1 MKQLYNIVLLLCVLF
16 LVTCQSGDDLTTKS
30 TGYLSLKIAANNSTT
45 TKAADEEPYNPKQL
59 AVQILNESG
68 IVVEE
73 TDDYTEWENKK
84 FELCYQPEGF
94 IKDECGCRVFYRRT
108 LLKLYRYS

>member
-1 MKQLYNIVLLLCVLF
+1 MKQLYNIISLLCAF
-16 LVTCQSGDDLTTKS
+16 LLVACQAEDDLTTKS
-30 TGYLSLKIAANNSTT
+30 TGYLSLKIVANNSTT

-84 FELCYQPEGF
+84 FETF
-94 IKDECGCRVFYRRT
+94 R
-108 LLKLYRYS
+108 